1 MILFFLDILDSDHLA
16 AFVFFGALVTA
27 LIAGISFHEFS
38 HAYVADLLGDRLP
51 RSRGRV
57 TLNPLAHLDPAG
69 TILLFV
75 VGFGGGKPVPVN
87 PGATDHEQ
95 EDGA

>member
-1 MILFFLDILDSDHLA
+1 MILFFLDILDSDPLA

-57 TLNPLAHLDPAG
+57 RLRRWSACSIPSRLTGL
-69 TILLFV
+69 TR
-75 VGFGGGKPVPVN
+75 
-87 PGATDHEQ
+87 
-95 EDGA
+95 